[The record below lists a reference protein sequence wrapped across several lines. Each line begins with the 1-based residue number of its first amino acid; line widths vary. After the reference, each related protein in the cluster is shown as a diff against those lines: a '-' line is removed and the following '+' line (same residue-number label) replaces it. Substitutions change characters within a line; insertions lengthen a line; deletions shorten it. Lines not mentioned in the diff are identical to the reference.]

1 MRFPVRPLSLVVLA
15 LAGGSCLAQSTD
27 PVVARR
33 GTATVTLSEVDARVG
48 QLPEDMRAGFMNSPE
63 RIEQLIQGLLMDEQL
78 ANEGRELGLH
88 ERPFFEEEIALATDQ
103 ILARRRQQELLAT
116 LEVPDFEPLAMERY
130 KANPDEFSEPERL
143 DLVHVLIKAV
153 GRTEQDAEALAEK
166 IRQQAA
172 SGEKTIE
179 ELALEYTDERDARDN
194 RRDGRLKNVRRGTT
208 VPTFEEAAFAL
219 TKPGEISPVVKTP
232 FGWHVIKLVE
242 RKPAERKPFEQVR
255 GRLIEDLRKDFI
267 ERSTKYHI
275 DSLRSQKIDADPDLV
290 LSLRTRYL
298 PDDGAGADAA
308 GAPAPDAAAPGDDA
322 R

>member
-1 MRFPVRPLSLVVLA
+1 MRFPVRPLSLVMLA

-33 GTATVTLSEVDARVG
+33 GTATVTLSEIDARVG

-78 ANEGRELGLH
+78 ANEARELGLH

-153 GRTEQDAEALAEK
+153 GRTEQDAEALAER
-166 IRQQAA
+166 IRQQAV
-172 SGEKTIE
+172 SGEKTLE
-179 ELALEYTDERDARDN
+179 ELALEHTDERDARDN

-298 PDDGAGADAA
+298 PEGETEAA
-308 GAPAPDAAAPGDDA
+308 SEPAPDAAAPGDGV